1 MKRKKEKR
9 REGRKK
15 SSLLKVCVQYE
26 SVDSKWQKVDLQII
40 NINLHTLIMHKYFT
54 FENPQNALV
63 T

>member
-9 REGRKK
+9 RERRKK
-15 SSLLKVCVQYE
+15 SSLLKVCVQHE
-26 SVDSKWQKVDLQII
+26 PVDSKWQKVDFQII

-54 FENPQNALV
+54 FKNPQNALV